1 MCGAGLEQHYVEL
14 LEDEKQ
20 DLEIE
25 QVLFASNNYA
35 AISFNTFS
43 IKVFNG

>member
-1 MCGAGLEQHYVEL
+1 MCGAGLEQYYVDL
-14 LEDEKQ
+14 LEEEKQ
-20 DLEIE
+20 DVEIE
-25 QVLFASNNYA
+25 QVLFASNSYA